1 MVAAIIEAFDNELNE
16 KQREDL
22 KEFRE
27 AKNIEK
33 KSCEERGAIKLM
45 KYRNKK
51 RSEND
56 DERFTNRSL
65 ENFENGNDDDDYE
78 KDSLNKGEEYF
89 NGCRRKERFTNG
101 FDLNGMITK
110 IIKYLIEGITVSLV
124 GMILLMNKNGGKGK
138 YTTQAMEIIAM
149 GVSAAAVFAIL
160 DTFAPAVSMS
170 TRQGAGFGL
179 GANLVGFPA

>member
-1 MVAAIIEAFDNELNE
+1 MVAAIIEAFDNELTEN
-16 KQREDL
+16 QRDIL

-33 KSCEERGAIKLM
+33 KSCEEKGAIKLM
-45 KYRNKK
+45 KYRNEMKENFEI
-51 RSEND
+51 SND
-56 DERFTNRSL
+56 DE
-65 ENFENGNDDDDYE
+65 DDD
-78 KDSLNKGEEYF
+78 KGEETF
-89 NGCRRKERFTNG
+89 NGCRGERKIRKETKETFTNG

-179 GANLVGFPA
+179 GANLVGFPALR